1 MVKYSE
7 DRLIHMA
14 KQERLLKIIDASIK
28 EDEGTED
35 EPSVVKTLWL
45 MLQDVETEKIFSSI
59 LSLDDIRAITGMKSN
74 LQGRELYNF
83 ATALRSREKPVK
95 LVIDTSAS
103 QFNPEDLY
111 EKNEE

>member
-1 MVKYSE
+1 MV
-7 DRLIHMA
+7 
-14 KQERLLKIIDASIK
+14 KQERLLKIVDASIK

-45 MLQDVETEKIFSSI
+45 MLQDIETEKFFSSI

-83 ATALRSREKPVK
+83 ATAWRSREKPVK
-95 LVIDTSAS
+95 LIIDTSV
-103 QFNPEDLY
+103 NEIDPENLY

>member
-1 MVKYSE
+1 MV
-7 DRLIHMA
+7 
-14 KQERLLKIIDASIK
+14 KQERLLKIVDASIK

-45 MLQDVETEKIFSSI
+45 MLQDIETEKFFSSI

-95 LVIDTSAS
+95 LIIDTSV
-103 QFNPEDLY
+103 NEIDPENLY

>member
-1 MVKYSE
+1 
-7 DRLIHMA
+7 MA

-59 LSLDDIRAITGMKSN
+59 LSLDDIRSITGMKSN

-83 ATALRSREKPVK
+83 ATNLRARVDPIK
-95 LVIDTSAS
+95 LIVDLNQAEVS
-103 QFNPEDLY
+103 PEQIMKDSV
-111 EKNEE
+111 